1 MAIGGCEV
9 SYCFFKIFIR
19 PIQVGLFVMKEK
31 EKTEYENP
39 KPDLTDA
46 SEARKAFIAS
56 EIFRRKYN

>member
-1 MAIGGCEV
+1 M
-9 SYCFFKIFIR
+9 
-19 PIQVGLFVMKEK
+19 GLFVMKEK